1 MIRLKKSDLDV
12 IKQIAEETYPHECCG
27 IMVGSVDGDIK
38 SVSEL
43 VPAINE
49 RTDSLANRYLITADF
64 VQKLE
69 ARLRGTGSSIVGFFH
84 SHPDVPAR
92 PSAYDQEHAWPWF
105 SYVIVSVQQ
114 GTPEE
119 VTSWELAE
127 DRSQF
132 NRETM
137 ETAFRTLEEVEDHAS

>member
-1 MIRLKKSDLDV
+1 
-12 IKQIAEETYPHECCG
+12 
-27 IMVGSVDGDIK
+27 MVGSVDADIK

-69 ARLRGTGSSIVGFFH
+69 ARLRGTDSSIVGFFH

-92 PSAYDQEHAWPWF
+92 PSAYDQEHAWPWY
-105 SYVIVSVQQ
+105 SYLIVSVIK
-114 GTPEE
+114 GEAHE
-119 VTSWELAE
+119 VLNWKLKD
-127 DRSQF
+127 DRS
-132 NRETM
+132 
-137 ETAFRTLEEVEDHAS
+137 AFDPEDIEFH

>member
-12 IKQIAEETYPHECCG
+12 IKQIAQETYPHECCG

-38 SVSEL
+38 SVDEL

-69 ARLRGTGSSIVGFFH
+69 ARLRGTDSSIVGFFH

-92 PSAYDQEHAWPWF
+92 PSAYDQEHAWPWY
-105 SYVIVSVQQ
+105 SYLIVSVIK
-114 GTPEE
+114 GEAHE
-119 VTSWELAE
+119 VLNWKLKD
-127 DRSQF
+127 DRS
-132 NRETM
+132 
-137 ETAFRTLEEVEDHAS
+137 AFDPEDIEFH